1 MPRRALIVGGS
12 MAGLF
17 AGLCLRQRGWQ
28 VEIFERS
35 ATSLRGRGAGITTHP
50 QMRSALTDL
59 GIQSELE
66 FGVPVERRLV
76 LDRSGTVIAQRTVP
90 QISTSWNCLFDLLI
104 ASFGE
109 GHYHRG
115 SNVKAITQ
123 TSEGVIANLADGT
136 SQSGDLL
143 VAADGFRSGVRAQFL
158 PAAQPSYAGYV
169 AWRGL
174 ADERNLAGTMSPEVF
189 ASFIFCLPPGEQL
202 LAYAVAGADNDVRP
216 GHRRWNV
223 VWYRPADELT
233 ALPRLL
239 TDVTGRMHPF
249 SIPPTL
255 VAPAVVEE
263 MLDDAAHLLPAEI
276 ATSLRLVDQPFLQPI
291 YDLESS
297 SLAFGRVALIGDA
310 AMLARPHIGGA
321 IVKAIEDAAALAAA
335 LDRHHDIANGLR
347 AFEGERLPV
356 GRACVAQARKLG
368 GYFRDLEA
376 SIEERGAHALAETAL
391 MNFLQRS

>member
-1 MPRRALIVGGS
+1 MPRRALIVGGW

-76 LDRSGTVIAQRTVP
+76 LDRSGTVIAQRTVA
-90 QISTSWNCLFDLLI
+90 QISTSWNRLFDLLI

-202 LAYAVAGADNDVRP
+202 PPVLP
-216 GHRRWNV
+216 L
-223 VWYRPADELT
+223 PELT
-233 ALPRLL
+233 
-239 TDVTGRMHPF
+239 TMC
-249 SIPPTL
+249 
-255 VAPAVVEE
+255 APV
-263 MLDDAAHLLPAEI
+263 
-276 ATSLRLVDQPFLQPI
+276 
-291 YDLESS
+291 
-297 SLAFGRVALIGDA
+297 
-310 AMLARPHIGGA
+310 
-321 IVKAIEDAAALAAA
+321 IED
-335 LDRHHDIANGLR
+335 GTWS
-347 AFEGERLPV
+347 G
-356 GRACVAQARKLG
+356 
-368 GYFRDLEA
+368 
-376 SIEERGAHALAETAL
+376 TAL
-391 MNFLQRS
+391 RTS